1 MGRPFSSQTACSLA
15 LKPPTVRP
23 ICQSEESFGNNR
35 PSDKSFAGAFISRA
49 LKGSPPFGE
58 PSDACC
64 KTKDLH
70 NLIESSGSP
79 NQFRKGSIEQ
89 TKLAPTDET
98 IVNFFGYSI
107 IFGGIAPA

>member
-1 MGRPFSSQTACSLA
+1 M
-15 LKPPTVRP
+15 RP

-58 PSDACC
+58 PSDVCC

-70 NLIESSGSP
+70 NLIGSSSAP
-79 NQFRKGSIEQ
+79 NQLTEDQIGH

-98 IVNFFGYSI
+98 IVNCFGYSI